1 MSEQPKPRGGNSA
14 GYSYLDSALPL
25 AFAHR
30 GGAAD
35 GDENTTAAFQRA
47 VDLGYR
53 YVETDVQ
60 ATADGVPVIFHDA
73 NLRRVA
79 GREELVGALR
89 WADLSTIRVGGEQ
102 AVPRLV
108 DVLGAWPG
116 LRFNLDVK
124 AWPAVRPLIDAIR
137 HTGALERVLVASFSD
152 RRLAYVRR
160 ALGPRLATS
169 LGPAGVA
176 RLRLAALGRRGMLG
190 LTPGVPAAQV
200 PVRLGPVRVV
210 DRTFVTYAHRI
221 GMQVHVWTIDDPD
234 EINRLLDLGVDGIM
248 TDRIEVLRDVLLSR
262 GQWGT

>member
-1 MSEQPKPRGGNSA
+1 MSEQPKPRGGDSA
-14 GYSYLDSALPL
+14 GYAYLDSALPL

-79 GREELVGALR
+79 GREGLIGTMR
-89 WADLSTIRVGGEQ
+89 WADLQTIRVGGEQ

-108 DVLGAWPG
+108 DVLGAWPA

-124 AWPAVRPLIDAIR
+124 AWPAVRPLIEAIR
-137 HTGALERVLVASFSD
+137 HTGALDRVLVASFSD

-262 GQWGT
+262 GQWDT